1 MIATA
6 LRPMCL
12 PACAAS
18 RAPSIPRR
26 PRNRFRARSYYDCS
40 HTTPVVRPEAN
51 AVSLPWPV
59 PRNSDV
65 ETWAALP
72 MPALAALPIEDASR
86 DAGQEKDRPPQELGV
101 VPRPPDFPKPC
112 LPSHRCKTASPAPVT
127 ETKPEPSAL
136 SHRAFRRPNTAPT
149 NRASLTGRP
158 LPWSAGSGASAVG
171 PAISDGRRNDK
182 EELASAKRRNH
193 AGGKTA
199 TFRLRSPQGAST
211 AAGIVETSSRTIARR
226 STRAPD
232 ATKSAP
238 SKLVDKKRK
247 EVAEL
252 KQLAESTGSAAAP
265 LTGPINT
272 PEPSDFISSM
282 SPFSSSAQEKNKRD
296 SNAVL
301 EAEAKE
307 QEEKEQTA
315 KEIREAAQK
324 DREKAWSTAF
334 KRCEA
339 DGEIHR
345 DQLMEAIQMIGFPRP
360 QQAWI
365 NAVLMDSET
374 HYSTLQLFEFQEFV
388 RGYEIKQRQ
397 AFAIEFQRFDG
408 DNSGQ
413 VDTSELKQLLK
424 GLGITPLPAVL
435 ASTIAEVDEDGTGQ
449 LDVSEFEH
457 VLELLFVREGFTK
470 IEVEDLQRVFG
481 KFDRDGS
488 GEVSSN
494 ELMGILSWLG
504 YPSQPEAA
512 EAIAKEVD
520 ADGSGQLCWSEFLT
534 CMRRFREREVYRIG
548 TLMTT
553 FDTDGSGTVDRD
565 KGELSSIL
573 SELGYSANPE
583 AIAEAAADAHIAQ
596 QQLTFEDLWLLLQVY
611 RGRSGF
617 TRSEESVLQ
626 QTFSRYDYKGQGQI
640 STLEVGKALRLLGYA
655 APIELQRFLVSAVDV
670 DHSGQLDFAE
680 FRTLMAMRREQ
691 ELKELSDAYK
701 FFIADNASVLT
712 FESGSLQRALRKVGC
727 SENDVMPD
735 EKEVSFFG
743 FVKIVDRAR
752 NLVRD
757 RMRKHAGFNDMEVQE
772 YRARF
777 ASYDNDGSGDIGGS
791 ELRELLGEILPAA
804 SFSMKHR
811 ARLERLLKEADEDGN
826 GTLDFP
832 DFLRLMR
839 HHHDDCDREELEKI
853 DKAIHDTGFSDEEAQ
868 QFRTIFEEVDLENAG
883 HIGLSSIQKMLH
895 GVCPLYRQHVAELT
909 TIFNEV
915 TGRDNHEEVD
925 FPDFLRVMRKVLDVD
940 LAGIKNWTAQTAT

>member
-1 MIATA
+1 MIATSA

-26 PRNRFRARSYYDCS
+26 PRNRFRARSHYDRS
-40 HTTPVVRPEAN
+40 HTKTVAQPGAITI
-51 AVSLPWPV
+51 SLPWPV
-59 PRNSDV
+59 PRNSND
-65 ETWAALP
+65 ETWPALQ
-72 MPALAALPIEDASR
+72 MPALPALPIEDATR
-86 DAGQEKDRPPQELGV
+86 DAGQEQEEPLQEHGV
-101 VPRPPDFPKPC
+101 LQRPRPPDFPKPRM
-112 LPSHRCKTASPAPVT
+112 PSHRLKSPSPTPNT
-127 ETKPEPSAL
+127 ETKPEPSAM
-136 SHRAFRRPNTAPT
+136 SHRALRRPNTAPT
-149 NRASLTGRP
+149 NRGYSAGRP
-158 LPWSAGSGASAVG
+158 LPWSAGSGTSTLG
-171 PAISDGRRNDK
+171 PAIADGRRHDQ
-182 EELASAKRRNH
+182 EGTAERRTHSADRTVSVRIRPPK
-193 AGGKTA
+193 
-199 TFRLRSPQGAST
+199 GAST
-211 AAGIVETSSRTIARR
+211 AAGIVDRTVMRR
-226 STRAPD
+226 STRAGPVKNQ
-232 ATKSAP
+232 AKSNA
-238 SKLVDKKRK
+238 LVDKEKK
-247 EVAEL
+247 KVAEL
-252 KQLAESTGSAAAP
+252 KQLAESTGTASAA
-265 LTGPINT
+265 LTGAIT

-282 SPFSSSAQEKNKRD
+282 SPFSTSAQEKNRRD
-296 SNAVL
+296 SQREL
-301 EAEAKE
+301 EAEELEAA
-307 QEEKEQTA
+307 EKEKSA
-315 KEIREAAQK
+315 KEIRDAAQK
-324 DREKAWSTAF
+324 DREKAWGTAF
-334 KRCEA
+334 KRCQA

-345 DQLMEAIQMIGFPRP
+345 DQLMEAIQMIGFPKP
-360 QQAWI
+360 QQSWI
-365 NAVLMDSET
+365 NAVLNDSET
-374 HYSTLQLFEFQEFV
+374 HYSTLSLPEFQEFV
-388 RGYEIKQRQ
+388 RGYEQKQRQ
-397 AFAIEFQRFDG
+397 AFAAEFKKFDA
-408 DNSGQ
+408 DDSGQ
-413 VDTSELKQLLK
+413 VDVGELKQLLT
-424 GLGITPLPAVL
+424 GLGIMPLPAVL

-449 LDVSEFEH
+449 LDVDEFDH

-470 IEVEDLQRVFG
+470 TEVEDLQRVFS
-481 KFDRDGS
+481 KFDRDNS

-512 EAIAKEVD
+512 EEIAKEVD
-520 ADGSGQLCWSEFLT
+520 ADGSGQLCWAEFLT
-534 CMRRFREREVYRIG
+534 CMRRFRERETYQIH

-565 KGELSSIL
+565 KGELTSIL

-596 QQLTFEDLWLLLQVY
+596 QQLSFEDLWQLLRVY

-617 TRSEESVLQ
+617 TRNEETVLM
-626 QTFSRYDYKGQGQI
+626 QTFSRYDYKSVGQI
-640 STLEVGKALRLLGYA
+640 STLEVGKALRILGYA

-680 FRTLMAMRREQ
+680 FRTLMAMRREN
-691 ELKELSDAYK
+691 ELKEMSDAFK
-701 FFIADNASVLT
+701 FFLHPNETLMT
-712 FESGSLQRALRKVGC
+712 YESGQLQRALRKVGC
-727 SENDVMPD
+727 SEADVMLD

-826 GTLDFP
+826 GTLDFG

-853 DKAIHDTGFSDEEAQ
+853 DKAIHDTGFSDDEAQ
-868 QFRTIFEEVDLENAG
+868 QFRTIFEEVDVENAG

-895 GVCPLYRQHVAELT
+895 GVCPLYRTHIAELT
-909 TIFNEV
+909 ALFNEV
-915 TGRDNHEEVD
+915 TGRDGYGEVD

-940 LAGIKNWTAQTAT
+940 LAGIKNWTANPV